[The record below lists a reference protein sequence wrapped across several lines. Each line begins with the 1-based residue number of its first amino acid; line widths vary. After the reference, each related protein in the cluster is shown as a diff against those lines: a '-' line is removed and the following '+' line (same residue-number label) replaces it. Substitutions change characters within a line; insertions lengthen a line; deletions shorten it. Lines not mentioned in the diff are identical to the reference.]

1 MPCTICQHPQRQAI
15 DLALLH
21 QTLTLAQL
29 SRQYN
34 LSQSALHRHKQH
46 LLKKMALS
54 QNRFQTSLREGCL
67 VILYSFLERL
77 IHITRTAAAEGNSRQ
92 VLQAVR
98 QGVGIIKCMHKM
110 DLNLDLDSLYR
121 LLASPQWAEQGAL
134 LPTDLQFTAG
144 SRQDL
149 AAGLFSSCPEPASD
163 QEQALEELADLH
175 NLMSAFPA
183 SELAPAGQ
191 RQKAGKKA
199 KKDRPANADYKQYHR
214 DSLCDQNIAKLLR
227 SEPSPARQPEQ
238 PCLQGQ
244 APSLLGP
251 ARRQAPGRGAS
262 WINDLDA
269 GRLDVNLLHAI
280 GAGRP
285 VDPDLADHAGAACG
299 KRVEVNAVDLR
310 TVERASSLFIDAQA
324 GSLCHQ

>member
-183 SELAPAGQ
+183 SELPLPAS
-191 RQKAGKKA
+191 GKKPG
-199 KKDRPANADYKQYHR
+199 KKRKKIAPLMMIT
-214 DSLCDQNIAKLLR
+214 SNIKEIACVIKISPNFSGRNHHLPGNP
-227 SEPSPARQPEQ
+227 SSPASR
-238 PCLQGQ
+238 
-244 APSLLGP
+244 ARLLLCS
-251 ARRQAPGRGAS
+251 ARP
-262 WINDLDA
+262 
-269 GRLDVNLLHAI
+269 
-280 GAGRP
+280 AGRP
-285 VDPDLADHAGAACG
+285 PGAAPPGLMTWMQAAWMLTSCTPSAPAAPLTRTSPTMPAPPAARGSKSAG
-299 KRVEVNAVDLR
+299 KDRQNP
-310 TVERASSLFIDAQA
+310 
-324 GSLCHQ
+324 